1 MILPGAARHA
11 PPSRGATISARA
23 RRRAIS
29 GARKRK
35 RLPYQARAAIS
46 RSGLASPAGLTGKP
60 FAGLSW
66 LSCSRSPFS
75 FGRSPAV
82 VSRPDPPVAR
92 AGAPHASG
100 VARRGR
106 DINPDSRLA
115 AFALA
120 PPAGF
125 PPASHRSGPAHRR
138 GACPRRPRSS
148 GLIHR
153 VEPPGCP
160 AVLDPSRRV
169 LAGGAPVAPDE
180 RLSTHPALRAGRS
193 WRRVRP
199 PPFPPSVAGSPGA
212 GRRSVPPPAARCA
225 PADGLRTSPARPGR
239 TPMPTD
245 FNENRPHRP
254 GPDYAQPN
262 RTRPIP
268 ASP

>member
-75 FGRSPAV
+75 FGRSPAP
-82 VSRPDPPVAR
+82 VSWPDPPVAR

-100 VARRGR
+100 VARRVTGTSTR
-106 DINPDSRLA
+106 IAVA

-125 PPASHRSGPAHRR
+125 PPASHRSGPARLVR

-148 GLIHR
+148 GLSHR

-160 AVLDPSRRV
+160 ARSSSDRRV

-180 RLSTHPALRAGRS
+180 RLSTHPALTSRPLMAAGQAASLSPVGGGVPGRGPAIGAAACGAVRAGR
-193 WRRVRP
+193 RP
-199 PPFPPSVAGSPGA
+199 QDES
-212 GRRSVPPPAARCA
+212 C
-225 PADGLRTSPARPGR
+225 
-239 TPMPTD
+239 TP
-245 FNENRPHRP
+245 R
-254 GPDYAQPN
+254 
-262 RTRPIP
+262 
-268 ASP
+268 